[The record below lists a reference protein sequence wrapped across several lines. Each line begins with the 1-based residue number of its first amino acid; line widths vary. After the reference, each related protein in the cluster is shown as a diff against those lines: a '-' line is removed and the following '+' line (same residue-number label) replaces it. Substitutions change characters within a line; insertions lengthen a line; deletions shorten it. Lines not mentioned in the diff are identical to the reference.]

1 MDEVDEPRPERGAAD
16 PVRDSAGDLLGDERV
31 DLLAFHQCALQAHA
45 HHEAVFDP
53 PSSCRDR
60 VRDDCRHPGVA
71 LYQLRCDR
79 VLGARRDLW
88 DEIGE
93 CDLEHRLLTERRQDL
108 CDIPEEGA
116 ARTQHH
122 HLGAREL
129 RVVVQE
135 VRGAVQPD
143 RGLARPGPSLHREDA
158 LERRADHVI
167 LLGLDR
173 RDDVEHQ
180 PAATALELGQQR
192 VATPEPYRPELRD
205 VVAEH
210 IVGDRQELP
219 ILDHQLSTTHE
230 SSGIAGAGLVER
242 LGHGSAPLD
251 DKWIAAPVRDVPTA
265 DVPTIALLRVDS
277 PENERPRRVAQERD
291 ATSHRDFVVELLEAP
306 GRHDPVEDVLRARLH
321 RTERGVRLAD
331 DRLLRRELVGHGRRP
346 RSRLGRHT
354 TVRQAV
360 LMRELTLMAVHA
372 HPDDESN
379 STGGTLARYSAEGVR
394 TVLVTCTNGE
404 FGDAPGRI
412 KPDQDG
418 HDPDDVA
425 RIRLEELA
433 IATKALGVSYV
444 ETLGYRDS
452 GMRGWPQNEDPRAFH
467 HQPDDVVAKRLIGLL
482 ERFEP
487 QVVVTYFAHSG
498 YNHPDHLKA
507 HDVTRLA
514 VDRTGLPSK
523 LYLIARPRS
532 YRERLRAIADEYGI
546 EVPPLPQP
554 SKPPETGAA
563 NAPEPLRPF
572 GVDDS
577 LITTYIDATEYQAK
591 KRAALAAH
599 ASQLEGSFF
608 MRFPD
613 DAFAKAFGVESFI
626 RDVDRTGAP
635 LPEDDLF
642 AGLR

>member
-1 MDEVDEPRPERGAAD
+1 
-16 PVRDSAGDLLGDERV
+16 
-31 DLLAFHQCALQAHA
+31 
-45 HHEAVFDP
+45 
-53 PSSCRDR
+53 
-60 VRDDCRHPGVA
+60 
-71 LYQLRCDR
+71 
-79 VLGARRDLW
+79 
-88 DEIGE
+88 
-93 CDLEHRLLTERRQDL
+93 
-108 CDIPEEGA
+108 
-116 ARTQHH
+116 
-122 HLGAREL
+122 
-129 RVVVQE
+129 
-135 VRGAVQPD
+135 
-143 RGLARPGPSLHREDA
+143 
-158 LERRADHVI
+158 
-167 LLGLDR
+167 
-173 RDDVEHQ
+173 
-180 PAATALELGQQR
+180 
-192 VATPEPYRPELRD
+192 
-205 VVAEH
+205 
-210 IVGDRQELP
+210 
-219 ILDHQLSTTHE
+219 
-230 SSGIAGAGLVER
+230 
-242 LGHGSAPLD
+242 
-251 DKWIAAPVRDVPTA
+251 
-265 DVPTIALLRVDS
+265 
-277 PENERPRRVAQERD
+277 
-291 ATSHRDFVVELLEAP
+291 
-306 GRHDPVEDVLRARLH
+306 
-321 RTERGVRLAD
+321 
-331 DRLLRRELVGHGRRP
+331 
-346 RSRLGRHT
+346 
-354 TVRQAV
+354 
-360 LMRELTLMAVHA
+360 MRELTLMAVHA